1 MAMFGRELDQI
12 STVQYG
18 SHQTPVAME
27 CLQCGQSELRCAAK
41 VNYLIPSPRPDFFLF
56 EDNLKKGR

>member
-18 SHQTPVAME
+18 SHQTQVAME
-27 CLQCGQSELRCAAK
+27 CLHCGQSELRCAAK
-41 VNYLIPSPRPDFFLF
+41 VKYLIPSLPPDFFFVFF
-56 EDNLKKGR
+56 EDLL